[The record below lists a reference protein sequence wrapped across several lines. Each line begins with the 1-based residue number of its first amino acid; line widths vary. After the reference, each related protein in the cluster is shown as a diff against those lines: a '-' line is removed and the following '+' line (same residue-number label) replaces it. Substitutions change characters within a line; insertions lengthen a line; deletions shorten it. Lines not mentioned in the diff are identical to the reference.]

1 MTINERVK
9 QIRKALNLTQIE
21 FGERVGI
28 SQGHL
33 TSIENGKRVCTEKTI
48 IVICATFGINEDW
61 LRTGEGAMFVETD
74 DSIIANVAAE
84 YHLSAL
90 DKAILKIFLELP
102 PEKRAIMR
110 DFSYSLIDTILNN
123 DELHTEYQQH
133 TQKKVQPSA
142 DNFDIESELSSY
154 RRELEL
160 EKTAKEKSEASPD
173 SKEA

>member
-9 QIRKALNLTQIE
+9 QVRKALNLTQIE

-48 IVICATFGINEDW
+48 IVLCATFGINEDW
-61 LRTGEGAMFVETD
+61 LRTGEGTMFVETD
-74 DSIIANVAAE
+74 DSIITSVVAE

-110 DFSYSLIDTILNN
+110 DFSYSLVDTILND

-133 TQKKVQPSA
+133 TQKKVRLST
-142 DNFDIESELSSY
+142 DDLDIEEELESY

-160 EKTAKEKSEASPD
+160 EKRAKEKSEASPN

>member
-1 MTINERVK
+1 MNSRIKN
-9 QIRKALNLTQIE
+9 IRKEFALNQDE
-21 FGERVGI
+21 FGARLGI
-28 SQGHL
+28 TGSGL
-33 TSIENGKRVCTEKTI
+33 SNIENGKRNVTEQMI
-48 IVICATFGINEDW
+48 LAICREFAVNEKW

-102 PEKRAIMR
+102 PEKRTIMR